1 MSGSWPRADAP
12 LSSPATGFH
21 TGRVVDARAFRV
33 FFPIADWFMAFLLT
47 LVVELPVGVIL
58 LRPAEPELVRRALAV
73 LIANLVTHPAVWY
86 VLTQLL
92 LVGTLTFTLVAET
105 WAVLGEAVVYGVTFP
120 AMARSRALAVALVVN
135 TLSFAIGRVVRDVG
149 PSLVT

>member
-1 MSGSWPRADAP
+1 
-12 LSSPATGFH
+12 
-21 TGRVVDARAFRV
+21 V
-33 FFPIADWFMAFLLT
+33 FFRIADWFMAFLLT

-92 LVGTLTFTLVAET
+92 LVGTVTFTLVAET